1 MNTTFTI
8 NYNLTVDG
16 EPKELLDMLTLLI
29 ENKFY
34 EGRVDSDSF
43 IIKERS
49 RGLYEKLTEPTHIDL
64 ATTIEGQ
71 IQNDKKIIISAELNS
86 GPKIQAYLIRTF
98 IVLFGLIIAIAN
110 SDWIYTILTLL
121 ITTIIYL
128 FNDRL
133 IRKRVKKDLDSFIWT
148 INTKTATQLK

>member
-1 MNTTFTI
+1 M
-8 NYNLTVDG
+8 
-16 EPKELLDMLTLLI
+16 
-29 ENKFY
+29 
-34 EGRVDSDSF
+34 
-43 IIKERS
+43 
-49 RGLYEKLTEPTHIDL
+49 TEPTHIDL